1 MLIAYNNSLYYYC
14 WLANYDDK
22 RIS

>member
-1 MLIAYNNSLYYYC
+1 LNLYNKVLYYWC
-14 WLANYDDK
+14 WISNYDDK

>member
-1 MLIAYNNSLYYYC
+1 LNLWIKVLYYCC
-14 WLANYDDK
+14 WFSNYDDK

>member
-1 MLIAYNNSLYYYC
+1 LNLWNKVLYYKC
-14 WLANYDDK
+14 WFSNYDDK

>member
-1 MLIAYNNSLYYYC
+1 VS
-14 WLANYDDK
+14 WFSNYDDK

>member
-1 MLIAYNNSLYYYC
+1 MQFLIIGLYLYC

>member
-1 MLIAYNNSLYYYC
+1 LNILNKVLYYLC
-14 WLANYDDK
+14 WISNYDDK

>member
-1 MLIAYNNSLYYYC
+1 LNLINKVLYYWC
-14 WLANYDDK
+14 WISNYDDK